1 MIENVFK
8 PLAECV
14 LILLGLTAAASATDA
29 AIHKKMLESGLT
41 TLIISKEQMEDIK
54 KIVKDS
60 GLLTKSLSEPIKNG
74 AKLQKGGFLSMSLGT
89 LGASWFG
96 NLLTGKVAIA
106 TNQGQGTIRAGKGTM
121 RAGENF

>member
-60 GLLTKSLSEPIKNG
+60 GLLIKSLSELIKNG

>member
-60 GLLTKSLSEPIKNG
+60 GLWIKSLSELIKNG

-96 NLLTGKVAIA
+96 NLLTGKVATA

>member
-60 GLLTKSLSEPIKNG
+60 GLLIKSLSEPIKNG